1 LVGLVQHRSGVQP
14 AGLQVQRPGGLA
26 QLVDQPAAD
35 RGRLRAALVVALVV
49 AVAAV
54 LVAVVHQGAG
64 VLRGGARAAQ
74 HRADRVAGDVHRH
87 VQAEHG
93 LVAADQRAVAGG
105 LDLAAVPVP
114 VVLDDGGAALLG
126 GRAGVAQH
134 RADRVARD
142 VHRHVGVDHGLVAAD
157 DRAVPGGLHGLGV
170 VLVHDRAGVLG
181 GRAGVAADGRDGV
194 ARHVHRN
201 VGVGDQLVAAE
212 DRAVARA
219 LHGVAL
225 GPALVRPLV
234 GLVQHRSGVQPA
246 GLQVQRPGGLAQLV
260 DQPAAD
266 RGRLRAALVVALV
279 VAVAAVL
286 VAVVHQGA
294 GVLRGGARAAQHR
307 ADRVA
312 GDVHRHV
319 QAEHGLVAADQ
330 RAVAGGLDL
339 AAVPVPVVLDDGGA
353 ALLGGR
359 TGVAQHRADR
369 VARDVHRH
377 VGVDHGLVAADDR

>member
-1 LVGLVQHRSGVQP
+1 GGGAGVAQHRADRVARDVHRHVGVDHGLVAAEDGAVARGLHGLGVVLVHDRAGVLGGRAGVAADGRDGVARHVHRNVGVGDQLVAAEDRAVARALHGVALGPALVRPLVGLVQHRSGVQP

-212 DRAVARA
+212 DRAVART
-219 LHGVAL
+219 LH
-225 GPALVRPLV
+225 
-234 GLVQHRSGVQPA
+234 
-246 GLQVQRPGGLAQLV
+246 
-260 DQPAAD
+260 
-266 RGRLRAALVVALV
+266 
-279 VAVAAVL
+279 
-286 VAVVHQGA
+286 GA
-294 GVLRGGARAAQHR
+294 GVG
-307 ADRVA
+307 
-312 GDVHRHV
+312 
-319 QAEHGLVAADQ
+319 
-330 RAVAGGLDL
+330 
-339 AAVPVPVVLDDGGA
+339 
-353 ALLGGR
+353 
-359 TGVAQHRADR
+359 
-369 VARDVHRH
+369 
-377 VGVDHGLVAADDR
+377 